1 MKKFLYI
8 AVAAIA
14 ALSSC
19 SSDTD
24 LLSEVAGNGAK
35 VFTARFDGATSRATL
50 NGMTPNWEADDV
62 ISINGA
68 EYKAKTA
75 GATSEFEATGAE
87 AEGNTY
93 TAYFPA
99 SLYNGGTPTLPATL
113 NLTYEAGKFNMPM
126 YATSSTNSLTFS
138 NLCGVL
144 AITVKSEQIAAVKS
158 IKVSSQNHAVSGA
171 FTVEN
176 GAAVLTD
183 VSTIAN
189 TLTINYS
196 TAVPTTAEG
205 TLFYVAVP
213 GMSYEGLKIELDA
226 DGNGFTKSMTTKD
239 DGAVSVSCGKVYPIT
254 FADNSA
260 PTPPAAATWETGLP
274 TVINKNSITKID
286 IEVGK
291 TKSGDEPNLN
301 DAGTIWYKLEDDGK
315 TLKIQTSAAKVMAS
329 NNSKFTSFSYVTT
342 ITGLEN
348 LDTSNM
354 TDMSSMFK
362 TCGKLASLDLSSF
375 NTNDVRNMSS
385 MFNACTNLTTLDLG
399 NFSLEQVTN
408 MASMFGNCANLG
420 TLHLNNS
427 FNVSGKY
434 PQFMFSSC
442 GNNCCVT
449 GVDSPEVQASLKT
462 GTNWNDSRMHFE

>member
-213 GMSYEGLKIELDA
+213 GMSYQGLKIELDA

-239 DGAVSVSCGKVYPIT
+239 DGAVTVSCSKIYPIT

-260 PTPPAAATWETGLP
+260 PTPPAAATWQDELP
-274 TVINKNSITKID
+274 QTLKLPITKID

-291 TKSGDEPNLN
+291 TKSGGETNLN
-301 DAGTIWYKLEDDGK
+301 EAGSVWYKLEDNGE

-329 NNSKFTSFSYVTT
+329 NKSKFSNFYKVTT

-354 TDMSSMFK
+354 TDMSSMFLN
-362 TCGKLASLDLSSF
+362 CYPLASLDLSSF
-375 NTNDVRNMSS
+375 NTNAVTNMSS
-385 MFNACTNLTTLDLG
+385 MFSSCKNLPTLDLG
-399 NFSLEQVTN
+399 NFSLKKVI
-408 MASMFGNCANLG
+408 SMTLMFAYCENLG
-420 TLHLNNS
+420 TLHLNNN
-427 FNVSGKY
+427 FNVSGKG
-434 PQFMFSSC
+434 PMNMFLNC
-442 GNNCCVT
+442 GNNCSVT
-449 GVDSPEVQASLKT
+449 GVDSDVAKNSLQAGMT
-462 GTNWNDSRMHFE
+462 GWNAAKMHFE